1 MKKQLIVLFL
11 AFLAISSASQAQ
23 DSTATKNVAGAKN
36 LKIGYTNVNYILS
49 VSPRAKEIEADLKT
63 RGIQLK
69 KEIDS
74 KMQSLE
80 AKYADYQ
87 KNAANMLESIRVD
100 KENELRTLQSSI
112 ETLQQNAQTEL
123 KNKEDELLKPEIEKI
138 YKAINDVAIAEGFTY
153 VLNSDQVLLYAV
165 EQFDVT
171 EQVAKKLGFKLPA
184 AGETKSTAAPSN
196 NAAKPATSPAKKP
209 TTSPKKGK

>member
-1 MKKQLIVLFL
+1 MKKQIIALFFALIAVTV
-11 AFLAISSASQAQ
+11 AAQAQ
-23 DSTATKNVAGAKN
+23 DSTATKVNAAGAKN

-49 VSPRAKEIEADLKT
+49 VSPRAKEIEADLKA

-69 KEIDS
+69 KEIDG
-74 KMQSLE
+74 KMQQLE
-80 AKYADYQ
+80 TKYADYQ
-87 KNAANMLESIRVD
+87 KNAATMLESIRVD
-100 KENELRTLQSSI
+100 KENELRTLQASI

-138 YKAINDVAIAEGFTY
+138 YKAINEVAIAEGYTY

-171 EQVAKKLGFKLPA
+171 ESVAKKLGFKLPA
-184 AGETKSTAAPSN
+184 PGSETATPAATPKPATGTTSPK
-196 NAAKPATSPAKKP
+196 KPATSPKK
-209 TTSPKKGK
+209 K

>member
-11 AFLAISSASQAQ
+11 AIFAISATTANAQ
-23 DSTATKNVAGAKN
+23 DSTAAKNPAGVKN

-49 VSPRAKEIEADLKT
+49 VSPRAKEIESDLKT

-74 KMQSLE
+74 KMQTLE
-80 AKYADYQ
+80 TKYADYQ
-87 KNAANMLESIRVD
+87 KNAASMLESIRVD
-100 KENELRTLQSSI
+100 KENELRTLQTSI

-138 YKAINDVAIAEGFTY
+138 YKAINEVAVAEGYTY

-171 EQVAKKLGFKLPA
+171 ESVAKKLGFKLPA
-184 AGETKSTAAPSN
+184 PGETPKAATTPATPKPSN
-196 NAAKPATSPAKKP
+196 SPAKKP
-209 TTSPKKGK
+209 TNSPKKK